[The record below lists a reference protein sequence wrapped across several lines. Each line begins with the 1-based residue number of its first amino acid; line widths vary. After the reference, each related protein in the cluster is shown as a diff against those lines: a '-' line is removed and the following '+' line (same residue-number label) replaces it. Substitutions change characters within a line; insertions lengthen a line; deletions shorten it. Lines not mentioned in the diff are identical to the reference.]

1 MILQDEFLT
10 KNSGLPL
17 EKFVN
22 LYSDEFGK
30 PPSQYFTG
38 RFLQQGG
45 KMAKRKAPSEQV
57 GEDRKVRR
65 LEGSNK
71 TLKQKYEALL
81 KEVERVERERDAV
94 KQLEEISTF
103 EIKPREK
110 GGHSESVA
118 VVLASDFHLEELVNR
133 NAVNGLNEF
142 NLAISE
148 ARAKEFFRS
157 VLRLIE
163 ITSKDTRIDKMVL
176 ALLGDF
182 ISGNIHADIAE
193 NVALGPSEA
202 LRFAEKVLAS
212 GIQFLLDNSKLSFVI
227 TCHSGNHGRITK
239 EQRFATENAN
249 SFEYYM
255 YHALA
260 NHFKG
265 EKRIEW
271 CISPS
276 YHSYIDVFGHT
287 IRFHHGHAIR
297 YGGGIGGLFVP
308 TYRAIANWNDGKR
321 ADLDCF
327 GHFHQFRDGG
337 SFICNGSLIGYNAYA
352 VSIKAKFEKPKQCLF
367 LIEKNRGRT
376 CTWQISV

>member
-1 MILQDEFLT
+1 MILQDKFLQEN
-10 KNSGLPL
+10 KELSL
-17 EKFVN
+17 
-22 LYSDEFGK
+22 DEFVK
-30 PPSQYFTG
+30 LYVDTFEAQPSQYFIDK
-38 RFLQQGG
+38 FLLGG
-45 KMAKRKAPSEQV
+45 SMAKKKTPSELV
-57 GEDRKVRR
+57 GEDRKVRK
-65 LEGSNK
+65 LAASEK
-71 TLKQKYEALL
+71 VATKKYDELL
-81 KEVERVERERDAV
+81 KYVEQVERERDAIREI
-94 KQLEEISTF
+94 EEISTF
-103 EIKPREK
+103 DIKPREK
-110 GGHSESVA
+110 SGGSESVA
-118 VVLASDFHLEELVNR
+118 VVLASDFHLEELVDK
-133 NAVNGLNEF
+133 NAVNGLNEY
-142 NLAISE
+142 NLAIAE
-148 ARAKEFFRS
+148 ARATGFFRS
-157 VLRLIE
+157 VLRLIQIE
-163 ITSKDTRIDKMVL
+163 SADTRINQCIL

-202 LRFAEKVLAS
+202 LRFAERVLAS
-212 GIQFLLDNSKLSFVI
+212 GIQFLLDNSKLNLVI
-227 TCHSGNHGRITK
+227 PCHSGNHGRITK

-271 CISPS
+271 LISPS
-276 YHSYIDVFGHT
+276 YHSYVDVFGHV
-287 IRFHHGHAIR
+287 IRFHHGHAMK

-308 TYRAIANWNDGKR
+308 TYRAIGNWNDGRR

-352 VSIKAKFEKPKQCLF
+352 VSIKAKFEKPKQTLF
-367 LIEKNRGRT
+367 LIEKTRGRT

>member
-118 VVLASDFHLEELVNR
+118 
-133 NAVNGLNEF
+133 
-142 NLAISE
+142 
-148 ARAKEFFRS
+148 
-157 VLRLIE
+157 
-163 ITSKDTRIDKMVL
+163 
-176 ALLGDF
+176 
-182 ISGNIHADIAE
+182 
-193 NVALGPSEA
+193 
-202 LRFAEKVLAS
+202 
-212 GIQFLLDNSKLSFVI
+212 
-227 TCHSGNHGRITK
+227 
-239 EQRFATENAN
+239 
-249 SFEYYM
+249 
-255 YHALA
+255 
-260 NHFKG
+260 
-265 EKRIEW
+265 
-271 CISPS
+271 
-276 YHSYIDVFGHT
+276 
-287 IRFHHGHAIR
+287 
-297 YGGGIGGLFVP
+297 
-308 TYRAIANWNDGKR
+308 
-321 ADLDCF
+321 
-327 GHFHQFRDGG
+327 
-337 SFICNGSLIGYNAYA
+337 
-352 VSIKAKFEKPKQCLF
+352 
-367 LIEKNRGRT
+367 
-376 CTWQISV
+376 